1 MASEVSM
8 KQPKGNR
15 LAASFHSLRERG
27 HLFPTIIVALA
38 LLIVVS
44 ITLGIMIGPV
54 PIDPLQVWRIAFHRL
69 GVFVGEVDWPRS
81 QENIVWIIRFPRVLL
96 AAVVGAG
103 LAVIGATM
111 QALTRNPLADP
122 FLLGIS
128 SGASVGAVLVILLG
142 AFSAFGLYALSV
154 GAFLGAM
161 LAFALVY
168 LLAQQSGRISPL
180 RMVLAGVAISY
191 LFSAATSF
199 ITLRAGDAEATRRV
213 LFWLLGGFA
222 GTQWEYIGLPA
233 LMLLVGS
240 TWLLLHARSLNA
252 LSVGEETAITLGFD
266 VNRLRRRM
274 LVVTSLLTG
283 VMVAVSGVIGF
294 VGLVLPHIL
303 RQLIGADHRRLLPVS
318 ALAGAV
324 FLIWVDMIAR
334 TIFAPEEL
342 PVGIITALL
351 GAPFFI
357 VLMMRS
363 TRRKGATL

>member
-1 MASEVSM
+1 MTHRDLSST
-8 KQPKGNR
+8 QPLIR
-15 LAASFHSLRERG
+15 AAALWTKLRETRR
-27 HLFPTIIVALA
+27 LFPLLVTVLIALIA
-38 LLIVVS
+38 LS

-54 PIDPLQVWRIAFHRL
+54 PIEPLQVWRIALHK
-69 GVFVGEVDWPRS
+69 VGIAVGDVDWARS

-103 LAVIGATM
+103 LAVIGAVM

-128 SGASVGAVLVILLG
+128 SGASVGAVLVILMG
-142 AFSAFGLYALSV
+142 VFTSFGLYALAT

-161 LAFALVY
+161 AAFALVY
-168 LLAQQSGRISPL
+168 VLAQQGGRISPL
-180 RMVLAGVAISY
+180 RMVLAGVAVSY

-222 GTQWEYIGLPA
+222 GTQWEQLGLPVV
-233 LMLLVGS
+233 LLVTGS
-240 TWLLLHARSLNA
+240 VYLLLHARALNA
-252 LSVGEETAITLGFD
+252 MSVGEETAVTLGFD
-266 VNRLRRRM
+266 VHGLRRRL

-294 VGLVLPHIL
+294 VGLILPHMI
-303 RQLIGADHRRLLPVS
+303 RQIVGADHHRLLPIS

-324 FLIWVDMIAR
+324 FLVWVDMIAR
-334 TIFAPEEL
+334 TVFAPEEL

-357 VLMMRS
+357 LLMIRS
-363 TRRKGATL
+363 TRRKGAAL